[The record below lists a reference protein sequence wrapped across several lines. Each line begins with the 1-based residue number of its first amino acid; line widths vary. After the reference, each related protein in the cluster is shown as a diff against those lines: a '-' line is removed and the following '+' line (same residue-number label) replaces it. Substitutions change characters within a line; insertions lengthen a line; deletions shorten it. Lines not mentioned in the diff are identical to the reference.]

1 MTETI
6 GAYCT
11 WDLTASLSRFI
22 TNTFDD
28 GESSS
33 SKLVL
38 AFLFLTGGMFTA
50 TVRNRRS
57 TDESDKAESYNKFT
71 NNNNNK
77 YYILHTCS
85 AKSKYWKSIS
95 NHVNGCGAQGM
106 PILITLSHFRSAT
119 DADYHNVT
127 NTDGMRMNTV
137 LENLHVTC
145 CMQSN
150 GNSDWCAIVC
160 SNKTKSELF
169 ALWSFC
175 TACHLVIPYCEG

>member
-1 MTETI
+1 MASHHHPNLCLLFSFSLVACLQQLSETAEAQTNQTKQRVTI
-6 GAYCT
+6 NL
-11 WDLTASLSRFI
+11 LTI
-22 TNTFDD
+22 TIINTI
-28 GESSS
+28 
-33 SKLVL
+33 
-38 AFLFLTGGMFTA
+38 
-50 TVRNRRS
+50 
-57 TDESDKAESYNKFT
+57 
-71 NNNNNK
+71 
-77 YYILHTCS
+77 YYTRVVQSQNIEN
-85 AKSKYWKSIS
+85 SIS

-145 CMQSN
+145 VQSN
-150 GNSDWCAIVC
+150 GNSDWCAVVC